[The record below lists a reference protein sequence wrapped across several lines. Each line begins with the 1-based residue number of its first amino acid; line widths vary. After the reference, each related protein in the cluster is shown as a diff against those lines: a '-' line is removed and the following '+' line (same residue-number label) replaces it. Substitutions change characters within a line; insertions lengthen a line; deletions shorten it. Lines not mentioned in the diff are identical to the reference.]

1 MLRWL
6 KRFFKTPIVTI
17 SEHFLEGQH
26 WVYIFGDA
34 ERFDRRTFETV
45 ELALSDYKVTLT
57 GIDVASS
64 DASISLIRFDVSQA
78 RSLSTPDG
86 YRSLITSLTLEKYGY
101 MRF

>member
-6 KRFFKTPIVTI
+6 KRFLKTPIVTI
-17 SEHFLEGQH
+17 SEPFPEGQH

-45 ELALSDYKVTLT
+45 ELALSDYKATLT
-57 GIDVASS
+57 GLDVVSP

-78 RSLSTPDG
+78 RSLSAPDE
-86 YRSLITSLTLEKYGY
+86 YRNLVTSLTLERYGY
-101 MRF
+101 IPF